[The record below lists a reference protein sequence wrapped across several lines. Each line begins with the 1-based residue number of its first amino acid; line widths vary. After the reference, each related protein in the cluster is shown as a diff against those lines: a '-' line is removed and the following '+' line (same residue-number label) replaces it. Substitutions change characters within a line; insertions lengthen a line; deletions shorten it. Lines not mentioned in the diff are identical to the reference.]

1 MPLVRAITLFTS
13 PNATREEVLDIL
25 NTVKTYLL
33 KNDVRVWTFRV
44 AYPPG
49 HRWSSGESVCDK
61 HMAVAY
67 HADACSLDVDDL
79 LTYLSTCPKGYAAIK
94 LDDVGCVENVVRA
107 ILKVSE
113 TNPSYATRV
122 GFSIGGFVETPYF
135 PLATSFREGIGAAF
149 RFTDITSGKRP
160 REWVGE
166 VANYVSSLGDL
177 IERAA
182 EEAGTTYLG
191 LDLSLSPWMEES
203 VVPTIE
209 AASGVPFPLPGTVHG
224 LRTVNDALAEAGES
238 SGHRMIGFNEVML
251 AVGEDS
257 ELMRLSEA
265 GSLRLSHLISL
276 LPYCLVGVDMVVVD
290 KDDDLVRGIV
300 MDAVTAQRV
309 KNRVVGVRLIAVEGG
324 YADLDMF
331 GRVPKTLP

>member
-13 PNATREEVLDIL
+13 PNTTREEVLDIL
-25 NTVKTYLL
+25 NAVKSYLL

-49 HRWSSGESVCDK
+49 HRWSSSESVCNK

-79 LTYLSTCPKGYAAIK
+79 IRYLSACPKGYAAIK
-94 LDDVGCVENVVRA
+94 LDDLGCIDNVVKAVLGVSRA
-107 ILKVSE
+107 
-113 TNPSYATRV
+113 NPSYATRV

-149 RFTDITSGKRP
+149 RFTDITSGKEP
-160 REWVGE
+160 KEWVGE
-166 VANYVSSLGDL
+166 VVNYVSALGDL

-182 EEAGTTYLG
+182 EEAGTSYLG

-209 AASGVPFPLPGTVHG
+209 AASGVPFPMPGTAYG
-224 LRTVNDALAEAGES
+224 LIRVNEALVEVGDAT
-238 SGHRMIGFNEVML
+238 GHRLIGFNEAML

-265 GSLRLSHLISL
+265 GTLRLSHLISL

-290 KDDDLVRGIV
+290 DDETLIRGIV
-300 MDAVTAQRV
+300 RDAVTAHRV
-309 KNRVVGVRLIAVEGG
+309 KGRVIGVRLIAVDGG

>member
-1 MPLVRAITLFTS
+1 MPLVRAVTLFTN
-13 PNATREEVLDIL
+13 PNTAREEVLEIL
-25 NTVKTYLL
+25 NTVKAYLL
-33 KNDVRVWTFRV
+33 KNGVKVWTYRA

-49 HRWSSGESVCDK
+49 YRWSSGESVCDK

-67 HADACSLDVDDL
+67 HADACSLDVGDL
-79 LTYLSTCPKGYAAIK
+79 IEYLSTCPKGYAAVK
-94 LDDVGCVENVVRA
+94 LDDLGCVDNVVKAVLEVSRA
-107 ILKVSE
+107 
-113 TNPSYATRV
+113 NPSYATRL

-135 PLATSFREGIGAAF
+135 PLATSFREGVGAAF
-149 RFTDITSGKRP
+149 RFTDITSGREPK
-160 REWVGE
+160 EWVGE
-166 VANYVSSLGDL
+166 VANYASSIGDL

-182 EEAGTTYLG
+182 EEAGTSYLG

-209 AASGVPFPLPGTVHG
+209 AAAGVPFPSPGTAYG
-224 LRTVNDALAEAGES
+224 LREVNEALAEAGEA
-238 SGHRMIGFNEVML
+238 SGHRLIGFNEVML
-251 AVGEDS
+251 AVAEDS

-290 KDDDLVRGIV
+290 DDESLIRGIIR
-300 MDAVTAQRV
+300 DAVTAYKVKRRV
-309 KNRVVGVRLIAVEGG
+309 IGVRLIAVEGG
-324 YADLDMF
+324 YADLEIF

>member
-13 PNATREEVLDIL
+13 PNTTREEVLDIL
-25 NTVKTYLL
+25 NTVKSYLL
-33 KNDVRVWTFRV
+33 NNNVRVWTFRV

-49 HRWSSGESVCDK
+49 HKWSSEESVCDK

-79 LTYLSTCPKGYAAIK
+79 LNYLSTCPKGYAAIK
-94 LDDVGCVENVVRA
+94 LDDPGCVGNVVKA
-107 ILKVSE
+107 VLKVSE
-113 TNPSYATRV
+113 VNPSYSTRV

-135 PLATSFREGIGAAF
+135 PLATSFREGVGAAF
-149 RFTDITSGKRP
+149 RFTDITSGREP

-166 VANYVSSLGDL
+166 VANYVSAVGDL

-182 EEAGTTYLG
+182 EEAGTSYLG

-209 AASGVPFPLPGTVHG
+209 AASGVPFPSPGTVYG
-224 LRTVNDALAEAGES
+224 LRKVNDALADAGDA
-238 SGHRMIGFNEVML
+238 SGHRLIGFNEVML

-265 GSLRLSHLISL
+265 GTLRLSHLISL

-290 KDDDLVRGIV
+290 DDESLITGIV
-300 MDAVTAQRV
+300 RDSVTAHRV
-309 KNRVVGVRLIAVEGG
+309 KKRIIGVRLIAVEGG